1 MRMCGSR
8 NQIRITSKNSG
19 STLTLNQLKLA
30 VALELRS
37 EGYENIVFDKVIECF
52 GRKIRIHIFAED
64 ELGSRIAVHCVNR
77 TADMNPRAIFDLIHS
92 IRSNVEDCE
101 VTLVFPL
108 SLLSRASAIIGMTSR
123 IFAVDHE
130 GRVWVH
136 YPFEDTRLVKALRE
150 AFEDTTEDESDQ
162 KTQLAGN
169 QSVQLRVPYIA

>member
-1 MRMCGSR
+1 
-8 NQIRITSKNSG
+8 
-19 STLTLNQLKLA
+19 
-30 VALELRS
+30 
-37 EGYENIVFDKVIECF
+37 
-52 GRKIRIHIFAED
+52 
-64 ELGSRIAVHCVNR
+64 
-77 TADMNPRAIFDLIHS
+77 
-92 IRSNVEDCE
+92 DCE